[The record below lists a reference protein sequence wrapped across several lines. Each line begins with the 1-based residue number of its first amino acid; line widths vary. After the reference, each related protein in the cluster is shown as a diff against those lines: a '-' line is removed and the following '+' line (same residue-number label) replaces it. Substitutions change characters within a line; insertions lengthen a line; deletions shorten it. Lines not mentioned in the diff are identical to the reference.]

1 MQDLISD
8 AMIILGLLVMT
19 LGVYGMIR
27 MPDIYTRLHA
37 ASKSAFLGVISLAI
51 AAMLVGDQAAV
62 MRLVLLCILL
72 TITTPVASHVIGRG
86 AYLHNERMGTPGAID
101 ESGHHLA
108 DHDHAEPSW
117 RL

>member
-1 MQDLISD
+1 MKALLSD
-8 AMIILGLLVMT
+8 ALIILGLVVMT

-37 ASKSAFLGVISLAI
+37 ASKSAFLGVVSISV
-51 AAMLVGDQAAV
+51 AAMLVGDTASI
-62 MRLVLLCILL
+62 MRLALLILL
-72 TITTPVASHVIGRG
+72 VTVTTPMASHAIGRA
-86 AYLHNERMGTPGAID
+86 AYLHNERMNTPGAVD

-108 DHDHAEPSW
+108 EHEHAEPSW

>member
-1 MQDLISD
+1 MSTVISD
-8 AMIILGLLVMT
+8 TLVILGLLVMT

-37 ASKSAFLGVISLAI
+37 ASKSVFLGVIGIAI
-51 AAMLVGDQAAV
+51 ASMLVSDQASIT
-62 MRLVLLCILL
+62 RLVLLCAFLL
-72 TITTPVASHVIGRG
+72 VTTPVASHVIGRG
-86 AYLHNERMGTPGAID
+86 AYLHNERMNTPGALD
-101 ESGHHLA
+101 ESGHHLG

>member
-1 MQDLISD
+1 MKDLLSD
-8 AMIILGLLVMT
+8 ALIILGLVVMT

-37 ASKSAFLGVISLAI
+37 ASKSAFLGVVSIAI
-51 AAMLVGDQAAV
+51 AAMLIGDSASI
-62 MRLVLLCILL
+62 MRLILL
-72 TITTPVASHVIGRG
+72 ILLLALTTPIASHAIGRA
-86 AYLHNERMGTPGAID
+86 AYLHNERMSSPGALD

-108 DHDHAEPSW
+108 EHEHAEPSW

>member
-1 MQDLISD
+1 MKEILSD
-8 AMIILGLLVMT
+8 ALIILGLLVMT

-37 ASKSAFLGVISLAI
+37 ASKSAFLGVISIAV
-51 AAMLVGDQAAV
+51 AAMLVGDVAMV
-62 MRLVLLCILL
+62 MRLVLLSLFLIL
-72 TITTPVASHVIGRG
+72 TTPVASHVIGRG
-86 AYLHNERMGTPGAID
+86 AYLHHERMDTPGALD

-108 DHDHAEPSW
+108 EHEHAEPSW

>member
-1 MQDLISD
+1 MKDLISD
-8 AMIILGLLVMT
+8 ALIIVGLLVMT

-37 ASKSAFLGVISLAI
+37 ASKSAFLGVISLSV
-51 AAMLVGDQAAV
+51 AAMLVGDQASV
-62 MRLVLLCILL
+62 MRLILLSVLLTL
-72 TITTPVASHVIGRG
+72 TTPVASHVIGRG
-86 AYLHNERMGTPGAID
+86 AYLHNERMNTPGAID
-101 ESGHHLA
+101 ESGHNLA

>member
-1 MQDLISD
+1 MKEIVSDILIVIG
-8 AMIILGLLVMT
+8 MLVMT

-37 ASKSAFLGVISLAI
+37 ASKSAFLGVVSLAV
-51 AAMLVGDQAAV
+51 AAMLVGNQASV
-62 MRLVLLCILL
+62 TRLILLSILL
-72 TITTPVASHVIGRG
+72 TITTTMASHVIGRG
-86 AYLHNERMGTPGAID
+86 AYLHNERMNTPGAVD
-101 ESGHHLA
+101 ESGHNLA

>member
-1 MQDLISD
+1 MKGIISD
-8 AMIILGLLVMT
+8 ALIILGLMVMT
-19 LGVYGMIR
+19 LGIYGMIR

-37 ASKSAFLGVISLAI
+37 ASKSAFLGVVSIAV
-51 AAMLVGDQAAV
+51 AAMLVGDQASV
-62 MRLVLLCILL
+62 MRLILL
-72 TITTPVASHVIGRG
+72 SLVLMITTPMASHVIGRG
-86 AYLHNERMGTPGAID
+86 AYLHNERMSSPGAID

>member
-1 MQDLISD
+1 MMDLISD
-8 AMIILGLLVMT
+8 ALIILGLLVMT

-37 ASKSAFLGVISLAI
+37 ASKSAFLGVVSIAI
-51 AAMLVGDQAAV
+51 AAMLVGDGTSI
-62 MRLVLLCILL
+62 MRLALLCLL
-72 TITTPVASHVIGRG
+72 LAITTPLASHAIGRA
-86 AYLHNERMGTPGAID
+86 AYLHNERMSSPGAID

-108 DHDHAEPSW
+108 EHEHAEPSW

>member
-1 MQDLISD
+1 MRELLSD
-8 AMIILGLLVMT
+8 ALIVLGLLVMT

-37 ASKSAFLGVISLAI
+37 ASKSAFLGVVSIAF
-51 AAMLVGDQAAV
+51 AAMLVGDSANI
-62 MRLVLLCILL
+62 MRLALLILML
-72 TITTPVASHVIGRG
+72 TITTPMASHAIGRA
-86 AYLHNERMGTPGAID
+86 AYLHNERMNTPGAVD

-108 DHDHAEPSW
+108 EHEHAEPSW

>member
-1 MQDLISD
+1 MRVVLSD
-8 AMIILGLLVMT
+8 ALIILGLLVMT

-37 ASKSAFLGVISLAI
+37 ASKSAFLGVVSIAA
-51 AAMLVGDQAAV
+51 AAMLVGDGASI
-62 MRLVLLCILL
+62 MRLALLIVVLV
-72 TITTPVASHVIGRG
+72 ITTPMASHMIGRA
-86 AYLHNERMGTPGAID
+86 AYLHNERMSSPGAVD

>member
-1 MQDLISD
+1 MKDLISD
-8 AMIILGLLVMT
+8 ALIIIGLLVMT

-37 ASKSAFLGVISLAI
+37 ASKSAFLGVVSLAI
-51 AAMLVGDQAAV
+51 AAMLVGDQSAV
-62 MRLVLLCILL
+62 MRLILLSVLLTL
-72 TITTPVASHVIGRG
+72 TTPVASHAIGRG
-86 AYLHNERMGTPGAID
+86 AYLHNERMNTPGAID
-101 ESGHHLA
+101 ESGHQLA